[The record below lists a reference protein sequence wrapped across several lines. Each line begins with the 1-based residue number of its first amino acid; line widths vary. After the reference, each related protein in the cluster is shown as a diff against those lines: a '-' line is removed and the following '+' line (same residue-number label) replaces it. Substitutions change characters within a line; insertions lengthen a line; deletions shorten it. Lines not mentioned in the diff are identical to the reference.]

1 MLSKSRSF
9 PALPADEPLHDS
21 RRRRVLAAAVL
32 GALAPM
38 ALAQRPDEGEPSE
51 FEVIKRRGT
60 LTVAVYKDNEPY
72 SFGPPGDMRG
82 LDIDIARALTR
93 EMGLGLSLLPFQAAE
108 DMHGDLRNMVTRGHY
123 LGYGPADLLMRVPV
137 DMHLMM
143 ADRLV
148 LIFGTYQKEVPV
160 LLYDRRRLTRLD
172 MPDDLKGQVL
182 AGERGMGLTS
192 ALMGYG
198 GGLLKEQV
206 RLFETSLL
214 AAEAVVA
221 GDAAAAY
228 VTRAQAEYVL
238 ARQTVATEHL
248 VIDEIKLGNL
258 VDRGWPV
265 GVAIKSRNRELRLLV
280 EDAFKKLHASGE
292 MLAIFRRHKLT
303 LTTA

>member
-1 MLSKSRSF
+1 VNRPRLQPGESQR
-9 PALPADEPLHDS
+9 DEPASLQ
-21 RRRRVLAAAVL
+21 RRRWMTAALCAT
-32 GALAPM
+32 AAPL

-51 FEVIKRRGT
+51 FEVIKRRGS
-60 LTVAVYKDNEPY
+60 LIVAVYKDNEPY
-72 SFGPPGDMRG
+72 SYGPPGEMRG

-143 ADRLV
+143 ADRLA
-148 LIFGTYQKEVPV
+148 LIFGTYQKEQPV
-160 LLYDRRRLTRLD
+160 LLLDRRRIDRVDT
-172 MPDDLKGQVL
+172 PDDLKGQVL
-182 AGERGMGLTS
+182 AAERGMGLTS

-206 RLFETSLL
+206 RLFDTSLL
-214 AAEAVVA
+214 AAEAVVR

-238 ARQTVATEHL
+238 ARQGTVPGHL
-248 VIDEIKLGNL
+248 VMEEFKLGNQ

-280 EDAFKKLHASGE
+280 EEAFKRLHASGE
-292 MLAIFRRHKLT
+292 MLAIFRQNRLT

>member
-1 MLSKSRSF
+1 M
-9 PALPADEPLHDS
+9 
-21 RRRRVLAAAVL
+21 AAAL
-32 GALAPM
+32 CATAAPLS
-38 ALAQRPDEGEPSE
+38 LAQRPDEGEPSE
-51 FEVIKRRGT
+51 FEVIQRRGS
-60 LTVAVYKDNEPY
+60 LIVAVYKDNEPY
-72 SFGPPGDMRG
+72 SYGPPGEMRG

-123 LGYGPADLLMRVPV
+123 LGYGPADLLMRAPV

-143 ADRLV
+143 ANRLA
-148 LIFGTYQKEVPV
+148 LIFGTYQKEVPA
-160 LLYDRRRLTRLD
+160 LLRDSRRIERAD
-172 MPDDLKGQVL
+172 VPDDLKGQVL

-206 RLFETSLL
+206 RLFDTGLL
-214 AAEAVVA
+214 AAEAVVK
-221 GDAAAAY
+221 GEAAAAY

-238 ARQTVATEHL
+238 ARQGTVPDHL
-248 VIDEIKLGNL
+248 VIDELKLGNL

-265 GVAIKSRNRELRLLV
+265 GVAVKSRNRELRLLV
-280 EDAFKKLHASGE
+280 EESFKRLHASGE
-292 MLAIFRRHKLT
+292 MLSIFRKNKLT

>member
-1 MLSKSRSF
+1 M
-9 PALPADEPLHDS
+9 
-21 RRRRVLAAAVL
+21 AAALCVT
-32 GALAPM
+32 AAPLS
-38 ALAQRPDEGEPSE
+38 LAQRPDEGEPSE
-51 FEVIKRRGT
+51 FEVIQRRGS
-60 LTVAVYKDNEPY
+60 LIVAVYKDNEPY
-72 SFGPPGDMRG
+72 SYGPPGEMRG

-123 LGYGPADLLMRVPV
+123 LGYGPADLLMRAPV

-143 ADRLV
+143 ANRLA
-148 LIFGTYQKEVPV
+148 LIFGTYQKEVPA
-160 LLYDRRRLTRLD
+160 LLRDSRRIERAD
-172 MPDDLKGQVL
+172 VPDDLKGQVL

-206 RLFETSLL
+206 RLFDTGLL
-214 AAEAVVA
+214 AAEAVVK
-221 GDAAAAY
+221 GEAAAAY

-238 ARQTVATEHL
+238 ARQGTAPDHL
-248 VIDEIKLGNL
+248 VIDELKLGNL

-265 GVAIKSRNRELRLLV
+265 GVAVKSRNRELRLLV
-280 EDAFKKLHASGE
+280 EESFKRLHASGE
-292 MLAIFRRHKLT
+292 MLSIFRKNKLT

>member
-1 MLSKSRSF
+1 MNRPRLDTDESGR
-9 PALPADEPLHDS
+9 DEPAS
-21 RRRRVLAAAVL
+21 PQRRRWMTAALCATATPL
-32 GALAPM
+32 

-51 FEVIKRRGT
+51 FEVIKRRGS
-60 LTVAVYKDNEPY
+60 LIVAVYKDNEPY
-72 SFGPPGDMRG
+72 SYGPPGEMRG

-143 ADRLV
+143 ADRLA

-160 LLYDRRRLTRLD
+160 LLRDRQRIGQVAS
-172 MPDDLKGQVL
+172 PEELKGQVL

-198 GGLLKEQV
+198 GGLLKAQV
-206 RLFETSLL
+206 RLFDTGLL
-214 AAEAVVA
+214 AAEAVVR

-238 ARQTVATEHL
+238 ARQGTAPGHL
-248 VIDEIKLGNL
+248 VIDEFKLGNV

-280 EDAFKKLHASGE
+280 EESFKRLHASGE
-292 MLAIFRRHKLT
+292 MLAIFRQHRLT

>member
-1 MLSKSRSF
+1 MLSKTRTSA
-9 PALPADEPLHDS
+9 ALHADQPPQDLS
-21 RRRRVLAAAVL
+21 RRRLLAAAAL
-32 GALAPM
+32 GAFAPP
-38 ALAQRPDEGEPSE
+38 ALAQRPDDGEPSE
-51 FEVIKRRGT
+51 FEVIKRRGS
-60 LTVAVYKDNEPY
+60 LIVAVYKDNEPY
-72 SFGPPGDMRG
+72 SFGPPGEMRG
-82 LDIDIARALTR
+82 LDVDIARALTR

-143 ADRLV
+143 ADRLA

-160 LLYDRRRLTRLD
+160 LLYDRRRIERLD
-172 MPDDLKGQVL
+172 TPDDLKGHVL

-192 ALMGYG
+192 ALMGYSA
-198 GGLLKEQV
+198 GLLKEQV
-206 RLFETSLL
+206 RLFDTSLL
-214 AAEAVVA
+214 AAEAVVK

-238 ARQTVATEHL
+238 SRQAVLADNL
-248 VIDEIKLGNL
+248 IIDEIKLGNL

-280 EDAFKKLHASGE
+280 EESFKKLHASGE
-292 MLAIFRRHKLT
+292 MLAIFRQHKLT

>member
-1 MLSKSRSF
+1 MNRTRLHTGGWR
-9 PALPADEPLHDS
+9 PDEPAS
-21 RRRRVLAAAVL
+21 PQRRRWMAAAL
-32 GALAPM
+32 CATAAPLS
-38 ALAQRPDEGEPSE
+38 LAQRPDEGEPSE
-51 FEVIKRRGT
+51 FEVIQRRGS
-60 LTVAVYKDNEPY
+60 LIVAVYKDNEPY
-72 SFGPPGDMRG
+72 SYGPPGEMRG

-123 LGYGPADLLMRVPV
+123 LGYGPADLLMRAPV

-143 ADRLV
+143 ANRLA
-148 LIFGTYQKEVPV
+148 LIFGTYQKEVPA
-160 LLYDRRRLTRLD
+160 LLRDSRRIERAD
-172 MPDDLKGQVL
+172 VPDDLKGQVL

-206 RLFETSLL
+206 RLFDTGLL
-214 AAEAVVA
+214 AAEAVVK
-221 GDAAAAY
+221 GEAAAAY

-238 ARQTVATEHL
+238 ARQGTVPDHL
-248 VIDEIKLGNL
+248 VIDELKLGNL

-265 GVAIKSRNRELRLLV
+265 GVAVKSRNRELRLLV
-280 EDAFKKLHASGE
+280 EESFKRLHASGE
-292 MLAIFRRHKLT
+292 MLSIFRKNKLT

>member
-1 MLSKSRSF
+1 M
-9 PALPADEPLHDS
+9 
-21 RRRRVLAAAVL
+21 AAAL
-32 GALAPM
+32 CATAAPLS
-38 ALAQRPDEGEPSE
+38 LAQRPDEGEPSE
-51 FEVIKRRGT
+51 FEVIQRRGS
-60 LTVAVYKDNEPY
+60 LIVAVYKDNEPY
-72 SFGPPGDMRG
+72 SYGPPGEMRG

-123 LGYGPADLLMRVPV
+123 LGYGPADLLMRAPV

-143 ADRLV
+143 ANRLA
-148 LIFGTYQKEVPV
+148 LIFGTYQKEVPA
-160 LLYDRRRLTRLD
+160 LLRDSRRIERAD
-172 MPDDLKGQVL
+172 VPDDLKGQVL

-206 RLFETSLL
+206 RLFDTGLL
-214 AAEAVVA
+214 AAEAVVK
-221 GDAAAAY
+221 GEAAAAY

-238 ARQTVATEHL
+238 ARQGTAPDHL
-248 VIDEIKLGNL
+248 VIDELKLGNL

-265 GVAIKSRNRELRLLV
+265 GVAVKSRNRELRLLV
-280 EDAFKKLHASGE
+280 EESFKRLHASGE
-292 MLAIFRRHKLT
+292 MLSIFRKNKLT